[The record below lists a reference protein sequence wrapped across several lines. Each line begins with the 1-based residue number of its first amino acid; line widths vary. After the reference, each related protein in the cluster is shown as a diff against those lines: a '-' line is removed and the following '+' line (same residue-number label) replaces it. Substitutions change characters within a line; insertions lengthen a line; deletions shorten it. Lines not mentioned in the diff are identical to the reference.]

1 MALIMILLHL
11 MKPMSKVNS
20 MILKIK
26 ISLGNLNLAR
36 KRAKNIGN
44 NKKKIS
50 PGGELPGLVCEEI
63 FLDNFGGTLIDSSTV
78 DIVHPKIGTIDIKT
92 KRCSSAPKDNYTCT
106 VASYQIAKADCEFYA
121 FFRVHNNLDEAWFLG
136 IISREEF
143 LQKATFLKKGAP
155 DGDTGFVAKADCYNI
170 LVSDLREISEVLKEE
185 KV

>member
-1 MALIMILLHL
+1 
-11 MKPMSKVNS
+11 MSLN
-20 MILKIK
+20 
-26 ISLGNLNLAR
+26 NLNLAR
-36 KRAKNIGN
+36 KRAVKLKNSGG
-44 NKKKIS
+44 KIA
-50 PGGELPGLVCEEI
+50 PGGELPGLIGEQI
-63 FLDNFGGTLIDSSTV
+63 FLDNWGGELVDSSTV
-78 DIVHPKIGTIDIKT
+78 DIFHPKIGTIDVKT

-143 LQKATFLKKGAP
+143 LEKATFLKKGAP

-170 LVSDLREISEVLKEE
+170 LISDLREISEVLKEE